1 MGSHAAH
8 GIVLDALTLGELDE
22 SDKLMTGPQSHVYC
36 KSLMTYLHNLGR
48 ALCQDLLDDLIL
60 VLGVELRSQRSLGG
74 GVIVALGT
82 VPIVHSR

>member
-1 MGSHAAH
+1 
-8 GIVLDALTLGELDE
+8 
-22 SDKLMTGPQSHVYC
+22 
-36 KSLMTYLHNLGR
+36 MTYLHNLGR

-60 VLGVELRSQRSLGG
+60 VLGVELSRQCSLGG